1 MADPVASSS
10 SAIAGRRT
18 PAYRT
23 SVHAALLAALLVTAS
38 GPGTAGGAP
47 EAVEQRRAAVAKEM
61 VRLAAELQRQII
73 AQDADALLA
82 RVPPDGLRC
91 AGRVVPRAK
100 VARDLRSNG
109 TWLHGVFFGAPGGSP
124 RASAPASLAGLLRSG
139 KEIAVVV
146 SFQPDPRAGPTGRP
160 CIDFR
165 AKGVAT
171 PGAPLCFEQRDG
183 RWWFTD
189 SLYPCG

>member
-1 MADPVASSS
+1 MRAV
-10 SAIAGRRT
+10 
-18 PAYRT
+18 
-23 SVHAALLAALLVTAS
+23 LLAALLVTAS
-38 GPGTAGGAP
+38 GPTAAGAAEP
-47 EAVEQRRAAVAKEM
+47 VEQRRATVAKEM

-91 AGRVVPRAK
+91 AGRVVPKAK

-109 TWLHGVFFGAPGGSP
+109 TWLHGVFFGAPGAAP
-124 RASAPASLAGLLRSG
+124 RAGAPASLAGLLRSG

-146 SFQPDPRAGPTGRP
+146 SFQEDPRAGPTGRP

-165 AKGVAT
+165 AKGVPT
-171 PGAPLCFEQRDG
+171 PGAPLCFEQRNG

>member
-1 MADPVASSS
+1 
-10 SAIAGRRT
+10 
-18 PAYRT
+18 
-23 SVHAALLAALLVTAS
+23 VHAALLAALLVTAS

-47 EAVEQRRAAVAKEM
+47 EPVEQRRAAVAKEM

-73 AQDADALLA
+73 AQDADALVA

-109 TWLHGVFFGAPGGSP
+109 TWLHGVFFGAPGAAP
-124 RASAPASLAGLLRSG
+124 RTSAPASLAGLLRSG

-171 PGAPLCFEQRDG
+171 PGAPLCFEQRNG
-183 RWWFTD
+183 RWWFAE